1 MRYAF
6 ATCEL
11 DTVSHELRRG
21 GETVRVEP
29 QVFDLLTLLVQHPG
43 RLVTRDELIA
53 DVWGGRIVSES
64 TISARIN
71 AARKAVGDDGERQA
85 VIATVPRR
93 GIKLV
98 VDVVAHP
105 VPAVAAAVGATTTS
119 LPEQERFPEP
129 IPQLSATRRGSIAVM
144 PFTDQA
150 LAADARGGL
159 GDALAHDVITRLAKL
174 RCLFVIAQGTV
185 FALDQQRLG
194 AEAAGRLLNV
204 DYALGGT
211 VDRRDQRVVVGT
223 RLIDMRTG
231 QVIWAETLDHRIDDV
246 FLVLDEIGNRIVA
259 SVAAEVETAERNRA
273 ILKPPGILNAW
284 EAHHRGLWHMYRY
297 RKDDNELARSFFEA
311 AIRLDPTFSRAHACL
326 SFTHWQ
332 DAFVGWGD
340 RRTAIEQAYATASQ
354 ALMADD
360 RDPTAHWALGRA
372 LWIKGY
378 HDQSVSEFE
387 QAVDLSP
394 NFALAHYNLAFVHA
408 TAGDAAAAIPF
419 ADHSLNLSPYD
430 PMVFAMLGARAIALV
445 RLGRFDEAA
454 AVSVRAAARPNAF
467 VHIQALAA
475 FSLALAGKPAEARPY
490 VAAIR
495 AVEPRYAFA
504 DFAAAFRFDATGQA
518 YFRKGAL
525 QLGMA

>member
-1 MRYAF
+1 MRYVF

-11 DTVSHELRRG
+11 DTASHELRRG
-21 GETVRVEP
+21 GEAVRVEP
-29 QVFDLLTLLVQHPG
+29 QVFDLLALLVRHPG
-43 RLVTRDELIA
+43 RLVTRDELVA

-98 VDVVAHP
+98 VDIDALSAPAVT
-105 VPAVAAAVGATTTS
+105 AVAAS
-119 LPEQERFPEP
+119 PPMQQRLPE
-129 IPQLSATRRGSIAVM
+129 ATHPLPSSRRGSIAVM

-246 FLVLDEIGNRIVA
+246 FIVLDEIGNRIVA
-259 SVAAEVETAERNRA
+259 SVAAEIETAERNRA
-273 ILKPPGILNAW
+273 ILKPPDMLNAW

-297 RKDDNELARSFFEA
+297 RKDDNDLARRFFET
-311 AIRLDPTFSRAHACL
+311 AIQLDPTFSRAHACL

-332 DAFVGWGD
+332 DAFVGWED
-340 RRTAIEQAYATASQ
+340 RRAAIEQAYATASQ

-360 RDPTAHWALGRA
+360 RDPTARWALGRA
-372 LWIKGY
+372 FWIKGH

-387 QAVDLSP
+387 RAVDLSP

-408 TAGDAAAAIPF
+408 TAGDATAAIPF

-430 PMVFAMLGARAIALV
+430 PMLFAMLGARAIALV
-445 RLGRFDEAA
+445 RLRRFDEAA
-454 AVSVRAAARPNAF
+454 EVAVRAAARPNAF

-475 FSLALAGKPAEARPY
+475 FSLALADKLAEARPY

-495 AVEPRYAFA
+495 ATQPSYAFA
-504 DFAAAFRFDATGQA
+504 DFLAAFRFDATGNA
-518 YFRKGAL
+518 YFRKGAS